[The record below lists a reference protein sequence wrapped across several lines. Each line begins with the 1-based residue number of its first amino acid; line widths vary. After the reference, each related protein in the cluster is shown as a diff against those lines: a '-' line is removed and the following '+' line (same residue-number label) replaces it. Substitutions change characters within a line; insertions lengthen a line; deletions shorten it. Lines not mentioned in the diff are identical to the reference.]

1 MKNDSNVAEIQ
12 PIKVVARK
20 KSPETALK
28 QEMAAI
34 NRDLAKLEKTLAS
47 FAEMKKEVDGAEAK
61 KAELTE
67 QLTAVKA
74 NLRTA
79 LGLD

>member
-1 MKNDSNVAEIQ
+1 MKNEATTAEVT
-12 PIKVVARK
+12 PIKPVRK

-34 NRDLAKLEKTLAS
+34 NRDLAKVEKVITS
-47 FAEMKKEVDGAEAK
+47 FADIKKEFEGAEARK
-61 KAELTE
+61 VELKTK
-67 QLTAVKA
+67 LDAVKVK
-74 NLRTA
+74 LRTA

>member
-1 MKNDSNVAEIQ
+1 MKENTNTAEVT
-12 PIKVVARK
+12 PMKPVRK

-34 NRDLAKLEKTLAS
+34 NRDMAKLDKTIAS
-47 FAEMKKEVDGAEAK
+47 FADIKKEFDGAETK
-61 KAELTE
+61 KAELTA
-67 QLTAVKA
+67 QLDVVKGK
-74 NLRTA
+74 LRTA

>member
-1 MKNDSNVAEIQ
+1 MKNEATKAEVT
-12 PIKVVARK
+12 PIKPVRK

-34 NRDLAKLEKTLAS
+34 NRDLAKVEKVITS
-47 FAEMKKEVDGAEAK
+47 FADVKKEFDGAEAK
-61 KAELTE
+61 KIELTTK
-67 QLTAVKA
+67 LDAVKVK
-74 NLRTA
+74 LRTA

>member
-1 MKNDSNVAEIQ
+1 MKNEATTADVT
-12 PIKVVARK
+12 PIKPVRK

-34 NRDLAKLEKTLAS
+34 NRDLAKVEKVITS
-47 FAEMKKEVDGAEAK
+47 FADIKKEFEGAEARK
-61 KAELTE
+61 VELKIK
-67 QLTAVKA
+67 LDAVKVK
-74 NLRTA
+74 LRTA